1 MFSLLVPV
9 LQYPSTPTLQGQ
21 LISLMRTS
29 PVITL
34 LTDFGL
40 QDEYV
45 GVMKG
50 VILSINPRVQLVD
63 ITHNISRHDI
73 GQAALALNASFRFF
87 PKGSIHMVVV
97 DPGVGG
103 ERKTVCLKQEGH
115 VFIAPDN
122 GVLTMVIQDKKVRKI
137 CAVTRQRYF
146 LKPVS
151 DTFHGRD
158 IIAPVAAHLSKGLD
172 MLSLGKEL
180 GLKDLTTLEIPV
192 PFVSAKHEL
201 VGAVIAIDRF
211 GSLVTNISERTLKKF
226 QDDEGSQRVEVR
238 LGRFKIKGVAKSYD
252 SVKVGAP
259 MAIVGSRNLLEISL
273 NQGDAREHFK
283 ARIGQTVRIREK

>member
-1 MFSLLVPV
+1 MKK
-9 LQYPSTPTLQGQ
+9 
-21 LISLMRTS
+21 S

-50 VILSINPRVQLVD
+50 AILSINPRVQLVD
-63 ITHNISRHDI
+63 ITHNVSRHDI
-73 GQAALALNASFRFF
+73 RQAALVLNASFRFF
-87 PKGSIHMVVV
+87 PKSSIHLVVV

-103 ERKTVCLKQEGH
+103 ERRIICLEQEGH
-115 VFIAPDN
+115 FFLAPDN
-122 GVLTMVIQDKKVRKI
+122 GVLTMVIQDKRVRKI
-137 CAVTRQRYF
+137 CAVTKRKYF
-146 LKPVS
+146 LEPVS

-158 IIAPVAAHLSKGLD
+158 VFAPVAAHLSKGLE

-180 GLKDLTTLEIPV
+180 GLKDLTRLDIPV
-192 PFVSAKHEL
+192 PLVSDKHEL
-201 VGAVIAIDRF
+201 VGAVMAIDRF

-259 MAIVGSRNLLEISL
+259 MAIVGSRNLLEIAL
-273 NQGDAREHFK
+273 NQGDARKYFK
-283 ARIGQTVRIREK
+283 ARIGQAVKVRFVARGK